1 MKQNLVNKGEKMNI
15 KNKKLLVSLLVVI
28 IAAVGLL
35 SYRTISLKSKQIVGI
50 KEYTLVIRDNDNTFK
65 KEYKYETEETS
76 LGKDLDNRKLIKTD
90 NSGVSRF
97 VTSVDDKEADASKK
111 EWWNIKVNG
120 EDSQTGVDDI
130 MIHNGDKFEFIL
142 TTGW

>member
-15 KNKKLLVSLLVVI
+15 KNKKILVSLLVII

-50 KEYTLVIRDNDNTFK
+50 KEYTLVIRDSDNTFK

-76 LGKDLDNRKLIKTD
+76 LGKELDNRKLIKTD
-90 NSGVSRF
+90 DSGASRF
-97 VTSVDDKEADASKK
+97 VTSVDNKTADASKK

-120 EDSQTGVDDI
+120 EDSQTGVDEI
-130 MIHNGDKFEFIL
+130 MIHSGDKFEFIL